1 MAAIL
6 NGKIYW
12 APVILAGLGVM
23 TVASAQTS
31 GSPFASKKRVQ
42 AWETQAPA
50 APSPAPYQAPQPAP
64 TYSPNTAASQ
74 SGGYSGALQNLPPAQ
89 PRSIAPAPSNAPV
102 GANYNYVPS
111 ATPPAG
117 YSPGYSAPSDNLAG
131 ARPSYAPK
139 VAAQPA
145 DTGAYYPGRSQGI
158 PAQSG
163 SYGNPQPYS
172 GQYNQAN
179 QYDQSGGYS
188 QPYGQAQSPRQS
200 QSYGGPYG
208 QNPQPYPANRKRSG
222 SWLDKLGL
230 GSIKT
235 TLTGYFRGGAAATRV
250 NLGEA
255 PAEWRDDYIADANVE
270 AEVSAIT
277 QGGLEYGINLEARS
291 QFDRYR
297 RGFGGL
303 VGDCPA
309 SVPGCAST
317 GGDTPVPVRGHTS
330 QFFTDGLN
338 DDKEFEIAL
347 EGAYIFLRSSYGDVT
362 VGWDDGSAYLFSLGA
377 PSLLAVNASNSPV
390 DYTGLDSV
398 KTVNDASGFAEKV
411 TYTSPRLL
419 GDKIGI
425 GVQLGASYAP
435 NSRACGVD
443 YCVRRNGEDG
453 TGVLAPDLSD
463 VIEFGAAI
471 DRKFDNGLNVEATFT
486 YATASEDS
494 TLAVFDDLE
503 SWNTGLEVS
512 FNDWTVGGSYLQ
524 SNNGLAD
531 GDYTA
536 WDAGITWKPSRLG
549 FTASYGHAE
558 DENINLE
565 SDQGVF
571 GISYEFDRF
580 TLGAGAQYIER
591 TVPRATGL
599 TIGEDEE
606 KATALFIEGGFTF

>member
-1 MAAIL
+1 MSAII

-12 APVILAGLGVM
+12 VPVIMAGLGVM

-31 GSPFASKKRVQ
+31 GSPFANKKRVQ

-50 APSPAPYQAPQPAP
+50 APSPSPIPVPYQAPQSTP
-64 TYSPNTAASQ
+64 TYSPNTSAGPTGS
-74 SGGYSGALQNLPPAQ
+74 YSGALQNLPAAKRQVP
-89 PRSIAPAPSNAPV
+89 APAPSSAPV
-102 GANYNYVPS
+102 GANYNFSPP

-117 YSPGYSAPSDNLAG
+117 FDAGYSGTSDNLAG
-131 ARPSYAPK
+131 ARPSYAPS
-139 VAAQPA
+139 ASSQPA
-145 DTGAYYPGRSQGI
+145 NTGAYYPGRIQSS

-163 SYGNPQPYS
+163 FYGNSQPYS
-172 GQYNQAN
+172 GQYQQPT
-179 QYDQSGGYS
+179 QYNQSGGYS
-188 QPYGQAQSPRQS
+188 QPYGQAQS
-200 QSYGGPYG
+200 YGGPNG
-208 QNPQPYPANRKRSG
+208 QNPQPYPANRRQRSG

-230 GSIKT
+230 GSIRT
-235 TLTGYFRGGAAATRV
+235 TLKGYFRGGAAATRV

-255 PAEWRDDYIADANVE
+255 PAEWRDDYIADINVE
-270 AEVSAIT
+270 AEASAIT

-317 GGDTPVPVRGHTS
+317 GGDNPVPVRGHTS
-330 QFFTDGLN
+330 RFFTDGLS
-338 DDKEFEIAL
+338 DDKDFDIAL

-398 KTVNDASGFAEKV
+398 KTVNDASGFAEKI

-419 GDKIGI
+419 GDKIGV

-435 NSRACGVD
+435 NARACGVD
-443 YCVRRNGEDG
+443 YCVRRNGADD
-453 TGVLAPDLSD
+453 TGVLAPNLSD

-486 YATASEDS
+486 YATATEDS
-494 TLAVFDDLE
+494 ALEVFDDLE

-512 FNDWTVGGSYLQ
+512 LNDWTVGGSYLQ

-531 GDYTA
+531 GDYNA

-549 FTASYGHAE
+549 FTASYGNAE
-558 DENINLE
+558 DESINLE

-580 TLGAGAQYIER
+580 TLGAGVQYIER
-591 TVPRATGL
+591 TVPRATDL